1 MKKSFFFV
9 VFALS
14 CAHHQH
20 GPNSIVVVHSQ
31 SEVDVWLEDATAF
44 VGDKVNFY
52 KDECRF
58 VGKSRTCKKA
68 LIGKGT
74 VQKLLGESRYSVS
87 VDDGSILDE
96 HAKVEKEQK
105 K

>member
-1 MKKSFFFV
+1 MKRLGFV
-9 VFALS
+9 LMFAVS

-31 SEVDVWLEDATAF
+31 KEVDVWLDDATAF

-52 KDECRF
+52 KEECRT
-58 VGKSRTCKKA
+58 VGKNRQCKKA

-74 VQKLLGESRYSVS
+74 VQKLLGESRYSVTI
-87 VDDGSILDE
+87 DDGSLFDE
-96 HAKVEKEQK
+96 HAIVEKEK
-105 K
+105 KN